1 MKMLNKH
8 ILFFEFILALVI
20 SLPAVPLLATAQN
33 NPATSQPHFPIEIN
47 SPNPDQLKI
56 RAEALD
62 SITSLLDLDISRYNV
77 TLIKDILLSPQ
88 IIHEDQ
94 GLTLEN
100 LEYNLTSPDGR
111 GLELIEQFSGGSI
124 VYCHIDY
131 YGNST
136 KGPAAPYYLHDLPS
150 SLSEKTALML
160 NRLINFKNAHNQS
173 SSTIQLIPQMLG
185 NISLDQMLDT
195 LNTATDGPRS
205 VSVNKDNI
213 KIEVQVNNVRT
224 EVSFVPSYGGID
236 YPGKISIDFSNA
248 GDLNILS
255 DTSNIYKI
263 GNTSI
268 NISRD
273 EAINMAWNIATNK
286 TSVHIVGVGDVI
298 IQFVKNPWVNLEGS
312 VRDNMTAFPLYS
324 IRIPTDKTYYTMEGV
339 EVGIWADNGQVAYSS
354 NIGFEGQP
362 IPNGQVLPSSTPESS
377 SSAPNQ
383 PSETNAEINANILL
397 IIIGVAFVASITVA
411 AFLRKKH
418 QVNIKKT

>member
-1 MKMLNKH
+1 MKMLKKH
-8 ILFFEFILALVI
+8 ILFFGFILALVI
-20 SLPAVPLLATAQN
+20 SLPAALPLATAQN
-33 NPATSQPHFPIEIN
+33 NPNPATSQPPFPIEIN

-62 SITSLLDLDISRYNV
+62 SITSLLDLDISQYNV
-77 TLIKDILLSPQ
+77 TLIKDILFSPQ
-88 IIHEDQ
+88 VIHKDQ

-100 LEYNLTSPDGR
+100 LEYNLTSSDGR

-124 VYCHIDY
+124 VYCHIDH
-131 YGNST
+131 YGGSS
-136 KGPAAPYYLHDLPS
+136 KGPATPYYLHDLPS
-150 SLSEKTALML
+150 SLSEKTALTL

-185 NISLDQMLDT
+185 NISLDQMRDT
-195 LNTATDGPRS
+195 LNTATAGPRS
-205 VSVNKDNI
+205 VSVNRDNI
-213 KIEVQVNNVRT
+213 KIEVKVNNIRT

-236 YPGKISIDFSNA
+236 YPGKISIDFSNNT

-255 DTSNIYKI
+255 DTTSIYKI
-263 GNTSI
+263 GDTSI

-286 TSVHIVGVGDVI
+286 TSVHIVGVGDVL
-298 IQFVKNPWVNLEGS
+298 IQFVKNPLVNLEGS

-324 IRIPTDKTYYTMEGV
+324 IRIPTDKTYYTMEGL

-362 IPNGQVLPSSTPESS
+362 IPNGQVLPSSTPAFS

-383 PSETNAEINANILL
+383 ASEIATGINTNVLL
-397 IIIGVAFVASITVA
+397 LFIRGSCGSLDSCSGIF
-411 AFLRKKH
+411 R
-418 QVNIKKT
+418 